1 VEKFVDIVIR
11 FVDIVIRFVDITVE
25 VVGIYIIVDT
35 RILFVDSVK
44 RFVGIQSHNCKHD
57 KPTCICEMLVAIF
70 PAKNCNH
77 YHALRK
83 INLRMLLNM
92 LIAN

>member
-1 VEKFVDIVIR
+1 MKKSVDIAIRFVDISEEVVGIYIIVDNKILFVGSVKKFVDIVIR
-11 FVDIVIRFVDITVE
+11 FVDISEE

-57 KPTCICEMLVAIF
+57 KP
-70 PAKNCNH
+70 
-77 YHALRK
+77 
-83 INLRMLLNM
+83 
-92 LIAN
+92 